1 MNEEETALTSVEAGT
16 REEGLQNIGEV
27 QSPQHAQ
34 KRSLDQQKTRTVITG
49 SKGIQ
54 LKLIVRGWS

>member
-1 MNEEETALTSVEAGT
+1 MNEEETALTSGT
-16 REEGLQNIGEV
+16 REEGLQNLGEV

-54 LKLIVRGWS
+54 LKLIVSGWS